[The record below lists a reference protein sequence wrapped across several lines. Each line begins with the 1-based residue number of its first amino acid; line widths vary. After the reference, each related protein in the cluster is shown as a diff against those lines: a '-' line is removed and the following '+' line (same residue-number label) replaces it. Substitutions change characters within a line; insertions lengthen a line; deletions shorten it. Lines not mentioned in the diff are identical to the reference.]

1 MSKQVQ
7 VHAALFLVA
16 LIYGSN
22 YSIAKEVMP
31 FYVGPFGLIVIRV
44 VSAALFFGI
53 FSRMVV
59 KEKIV
64 GRADNL
70 RSVACGVTGIA
81 INQLCFFAG
90 LNLTVPINAA
100 LLMVIS
106 PVAVLLFSA
115 ILLRERVSF
124 RKVSGIALAC
134 LGALLL
140 INTSR
145 GESTTGNIFGDLL
158 IILNAVSFG
167 MYLVLVKP
175 LMQKYKAVTIVSR
188 IFAVGAVIV
197 VPFGWQQLLTP
208 DYSSFPTPI
217 WLAIAFMVIAVT
229 ILAYLLNTWA
239 LRYANPSLVGAYIYL
254 QPVLAILIATGFG
267 KDEFTLQKGLYAL
280 LIFAGVYLV
289 SRTRQNVGKKEP
301 IPETSEQP

>member
-31 FYVGPFGLIVIRV
+31 VYVGPFGLIVIRV

-70 RSVACGVTGIA
+70 RSIACGVTGIA

-124 RKVSGIALAC
+124 RKVSGIVLAC

-145 GESTTGNIFGDLL
+145 TESTTGNIFGDLL

-175 LMQKYKAVTIVSR
+175 LMQKYHAITIVSR

-197 VPFGWQQLLTP
+197 VPFGWQQLLAP
-208 DYSSFPTPI
+208 DYGSFPTSI
-217 WLAIAFMVIAVT
+217 WIAIAFMVLAVT

-254 QPVLAILIATGFG
+254 QPVLAIIIATGFG

-289 SRTRQNVGKKEP
+289 SRTRQNVGRKAA
-301 IPETSEQP
+301 

>member
-1 MSKQVQ
+1 MSNQVQ

-70 RSVACGVTGIA
+70 RSIACGVTGIA

-115 ILLRERVSF
+115 ILLRESVSF
-124 RKVSGIALAC
+124 RKVSGIVLAC

-145 GESTTGNIFGDLL
+145 SESAPGNIFGDLL

-175 LMQKYKAVTIVSR
+175 LMQKYKAITIVSR

-197 VPFGWQQLLTP
+197 VPFGWHQLLTP
-208 DYSSFPTPI
+208 DYGSFPASI
-217 WLAIAFMVIAVT
+217 WLAIVFMVIAVT

-267 KDEFTLQKGLYAL
+267 KDEFTIQKGLYAL
-280 LIFAGVYLV
+280 LIFAGVFLV
-289 SRTRQNVGKKEP
+289 SRTRQNVGKKNP
-301 IPETSEQP
+301 SLK

>member
-1 MSKQVQ
+1 MNKQVQ

-31 FYVGPFGLIVIRV
+31 DYVGPFGLIVIRV
-44 VSAALFFGI
+44 VSAAVFFGI
-53 FSRMVV
+53 FSRLVV
-59 KEKIV
+59 KERIM

-70 RSVACGVTGIA
+70 RSIACGVTGIA
-81 INQLCFFAG
+81 INQLCFFGG
-90 LNLTVPINAA
+90 LNLTAPINAA

-115 ILLRERVSF
+115 LLLKENVGW
-124 RKVSGIALAC
+124 RKVSGIMMAC

-140 INTSR
+140 ISHSSS
-145 GESTTGNIFGDLL
+145 ESTTGNIYGDLL

-175 LMQKYKAVTIVSR
+175 LMQKYQAVTIVSR

-197 VPFGWQQLLTP
+197 VPFGWRQLLTP
-208 DYSSFPTPI
+208 DYASFPVPI
-217 WLAIAFMVIAVT
+217 WLAILFMVLAVT

-254 QPVLAILIATGFG
+254 QPVLAILIAIGFG
-267 KDEFTLQKGLYAL
+267 KDVFTLQKGLYAL

-289 SRTRQNVGKKEP
+289 SRTRQNMATK
-301 IPETSEQP
+301 SA

>member
-7 VHAALFLVA
+7 VHASLFLVA

-31 FYVGPFGLIVIRV
+31 VYIGPFGLIVIRV
-44 VSAALFFGI
+44 VSAAVFFGI
-53 FSRMVV
+53 LSRLVV

-70 RSVACGVTGIA
+70 RAIACGVTGVA
-81 INQLCFFAG
+81 INQLCFFGG
-90 LNLTVPINAA
+90 LNLTTPINAA

-106 PVAVLLFSA
+106 PVAVLLFST
-115 ILLRERVSF
+115 LLLKEGVGW
-124 RKVSGIALAC
+124 RKVGGIVLAC

-140 INTSR
+140 ISHSS
-145 GESTTGNIFGDLL
+145 GKSTTGNIYGDLL
-158 IILNAVSFG
+158 IILNAVSYG

-175 LMQKYKAVTIVSR
+175 LMQRYKAITVVSR
-188 IFAVGAVIV
+188 IFAVGAIIV
-197 VPFGWQQLLTP
+197 VPFGWSQLLTP
-208 DYSSFPTPI
+208 DYAAFPVSI
-217 WLAIAFMVIAVT
+217 WLSILFMVLAVT

-254 QPVLAILIATGFG
+254 QPVLAILIAIGFG
-267 KDEFTLQKGLYAL
+267 KDVFTLQKAIYAT
-280 LIFAGVYLV
+280 LIFAGVYMV
-289 SRTRQNVGKKEP
+289 SRTRQHVGVKE
-301 IPETSEQP
+301 S

>member
-53 FSRMVV
+53 FSRLVV

-70 RSVACGVTGIA
+70 RSIACGVTGIA

-124 RKVSGIALAC
+124 RKVSGIVLAC
-134 LGALLL
+134 FGALLL

-158 IILNAVSFG
+158 IIMNAISFG
-167 MYLVLVKP
+167 LYLVLVKP
-175 LMQKYKAVTIVSR
+175 LMQKYKAITIVSR

-208 DYSSFPTPI
+208 NYSSFPASI
-217 WLAIAFMVIAVT
+217 WLAIAFMVVAVT

-254 QPVLAILIATGFG
+254 QPVLAIIIATGFG
-267 KDEFTLQKGLYAL
+267 KDEFTIQKSLYAF

-289 SRTRQNVGKKEP
+289 SRTRQNVGKKGV
-301 IPETSEQP
+301 

>member
-1 MSKQVQ
+1 MNNKVL
-7 VHAALFLVA
+7 VHGSLLLVA

-31 FYVGPFGLIVIRV
+31 FYVGPFGLILIRV

-53 FSRMVV
+53 LSRLVV

-70 RSVACGVTGIA
+70 RSIACGVTGIA
-81 INQLCFFAG
+81 INQLCFFGG
-90 LNLTVPINAA
+90 LNLTAPINAA

-115 ILLRERVSF
+115 VLLRESVGW
-124 RKVSGIALAC
+124 RKVGGIVTAC

-140 INTSR
+140 INNSR
-145 GESTTGNIFGDLL
+145 GESTTGNILGDLL
-158 IILNAVSFG
+158 IVLNAASFG

-175 LMQKYKAVTIVSR
+175 LMQKYKAVTVVSR
-188 IFAVGAVIV
+188 IFAVGAVLV
-197 VPFGWQQLLTP
+197 VPFGWRQLLTP
-208 DYSSFPTPI
+208 AYETFPTSI
-217 WLAIAFMVIAVT
+217 WLAIAFMVFAVT

-239 LRYANPSLVGAYIYL
+239 LRYANASLVGAYIYL
-254 QPVLAILIATGFG
+254 QPVLAILIAIGFG
-267 KDEFTLQKGLYAL
+267 KDVFTLQKALYAL
-280 LIFAGVYLV
+280 LIFTGVYMV
-289 SRTRQNVGKKEP
+289 SRTRQNVGKGA
-301 IPETSEQP
+301 

>member
-70 RSVACGVTGIA
+70 RSIACGVTGIA
-81 INQLCFFAG
+81 INQLCFFGG

-115 ILLRERVSF
+115 ILLRESVSF

-145 GESTTGNIFGDLL
+145 SASAPGNIFGDLL
-158 IILNAVSFG
+158 IVLNAVSFG

-208 DYSSFPTPI
+208 DYSSFPTSI
-217 WLAIAFMVIAVT
+217 WLAIVFMVLAVT

-254 QPVLAILIATGFG
+254 QPVLAIVIATGFG
-267 KDEFTLQKGLYAL
+267 KDVFTPQKGLYAL

-289 SRTRQNVGKKEP
+289 SRTRQNVGKKVA
-301 IPETSEQP
+301 

>member
-1 MSKQVQ
+1 MNKQVQ
-7 VHAALFLVA
+7 VHGALLLVA

-44 VSAALFFGI
+44 VSAALFFGV
-53 FSRMVV
+53 FSRLVV

-70 RSVACGVTGIA
+70 RSIACGVTGIA
-81 INQLCFFAG
+81 INQLCFFGG
-90 LNLTVPINAA
+90 LNLTAPINAA

-115 ILLRERVSF
+115 VLLKERVGW
-124 RKVSGIALAC
+124 RKVTGIVTAC

-140 INTSR
+140 INNSR
-145 GESTTGNIFGDLL
+145 GEGTTGNIYGDLL

-197 VPFGWQQLLTP
+197 VPFGWRQLLAPAYGT
-208 DYSSFPTPI
+208 FPASI
-217 WLAIAFMVIAVT
+217 WLAIAFMVLAVT

-239 LRYANPSLVGAYIYL
+239 LRYANASLVGAYIYL
-254 QPVLAILIATGFG
+254 QPVLAILIAIGFG
-267 KDEFTLQKGLYAL
+267 KDVFTLQKGLYAL
-280 LIFAGVYLV
+280 LIFAGVYMV
-289 SRTRQNVGKKEP
+289 SRTRQSFGKKP
-301 IPETSEQP
+301 LDATPQKG

>member
-7 VHAALFLVA
+7 VHASLFLVA

-31 FYVGPFGLIVIRV
+31 VYIGPFGLIVIRV
-44 VSAALFFGI
+44 VSAAIFFGI
-53 FSRMVV
+53 FSRLVV

-70 RSVACGVTGIA
+70 RSIACGLTGIA
-81 INQLCFFAG
+81 INQLCFFGG
-90 LNLTVPINAA
+90 LNLTTPINAA

-115 ILLRERVSF
+115 LLLKEGVGW
-124 RKVSGIALAC
+124 RKAGGIVLAC

-140 INTSR
+140 ISHSS
-145 GESTTGNIFGDLL
+145 GKSATGNIYGDLL

-175 LMQKYKAVTIVSR
+175 LMQRYKAITVVSR
-188 IFAVGAVIV
+188 IFAVGAIVV
-197 VPFGWQQLLTP
+197 VPFGWKQLLTP
-208 DYSSFPTPI
+208 DYASFPVPI
-217 WLAIAFMVIAVT
+217 WLSILFMVLAVT

-254 QPVLAILIATGFG
+254 QPVLAILIAIGFG
-267 KDEFTLQKGLYAL
+267 KDVFTLQKAIYAL
-280 LIFAGVYLV
+280 LIFGGVYMV
-289 SRTRQNVGKKEP
+289 SRARQHVGVKE
-301 IPETSEQP
+301 S